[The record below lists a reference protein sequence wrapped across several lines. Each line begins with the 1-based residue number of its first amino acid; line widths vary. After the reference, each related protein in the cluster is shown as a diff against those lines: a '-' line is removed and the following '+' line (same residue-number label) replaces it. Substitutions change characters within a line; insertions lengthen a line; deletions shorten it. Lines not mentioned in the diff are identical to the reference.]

1 MGTFNNN
8 STWGKILNIVITVLT
23 AILTTFGTASCM
35 WQTETQTENKLKNT
49 NLTNLTNVCGNLIC
63 YESH

>member
-23 AILTTFGTASCM
+23 AILTTFGMASCM
-35 WQTETQTENKLKNT
+35 
-49 NLTNLTNVCGNLIC
+49 
-63 YESH
+63 

>member
-8 STWGKILNIVITVLT
+8 STWGKILNIIIIVLT

-35 WQTETQTENKLKNT
+35 
-49 NLTNLTNVCGNLIC
+49 
-63 YESH
+63 